1 MDEQNPRLLIVDDD
15 KEIRELLANF
25 LSRYGYLVSAAANGK
40 DMFAQLARHTFDLII
55 LDIMMPGDDGF
66 SLCKQ
71 LRKDSNLPIIM
82 LSAIGE
88 ETDRIIGLEVG
99 ADDYLPKPFNPREL
113 VARIKAVLRRS
124 QHPIEPEPQS
134 TTSDSDTVVFCNWI
148 IDKGTRKLLNPEGIE
163 IILSAG
169 EYTLLVAF
177 LDHPRRVLS
186 RDQLLEITH
195 NRSAGPF
202 DRSID
207 IQVSRLRQKIEVD
220 PKQPELI
227 KTVRGGGYM
236 FTAKVTPQACHA

>member
-1 MDEQNPRLLIVDDD
+1 MDDQNPRLLIVDDD
-15 KEIRELLANF
+15 YEIRQLLANF
-25 LSRYGYLVSAAANGK
+25 LSKYGYQISAAANGK
-40 DMFAQLARHTFDLII
+40 DMFAQLEKQDFDLII

-113 VARIKAVLRRS
+113 VARIKAILRRS
-124 QHPIEPEPQS
+124 QHPNDPEEEEK
-134 TTSDSDTVVFCNWI
+134 TNDTDILVFCDWV
-148 IDKGTRKLLNPEGIE
+148 IDKSTRKLLDPKGIE

-169 EYTLLVAF
+169 EYTLLAAF

-207 IQVSRLRQKIEVD
+207 IQVSRLRQKIEKD

-236 FTAKVTPQACHA
+236 FTAKVTSQACHA